1 MHDCDRSLAKKG
13 TQVGKRILDKRFFQL
28 NLKLLRQDM
37 KRGWSGDEVVKSFV
51 GDGFTI
57 VLYTAIVQR

>member
-1 MHDCDRSLAKKG
+1 MHDCDRSLAKKD

-37 KRGWSGDEVVKSFV
+37 KRGWSG
-51 GDGFTI
+51 
-57 VLYTAIVQR
+57 R

>member
-1 MHDCDRSLAKKG
+1 LR
-13 TQVGKRILDKRFFQL
+13 TIEIRFV
-28 NLKLLRQDM
+28 
-37 KRGWSGDEVVKSFV
+37 DEVVKSFV